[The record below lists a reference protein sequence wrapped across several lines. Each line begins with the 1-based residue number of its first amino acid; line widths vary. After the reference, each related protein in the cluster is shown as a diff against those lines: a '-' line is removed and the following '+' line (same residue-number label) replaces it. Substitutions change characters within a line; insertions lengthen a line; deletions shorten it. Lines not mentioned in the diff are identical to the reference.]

1 MTLNEFIVKIGF
13 DSDRVSLRRA
23 KGDLNSLSAEAAR
36 VAAVFAGA
44 FTAKKITVDTGQAIL
59 NMDRLADKVGTTAQ
73 TIQSLSTI
81 SARDGGGFD
90 AIAQQLSQID
100 FLRTQRESDLAGMF
114 SEFGITGLDPS
125 IILNAESTVDAY
137 LNLIDV
143 INKTEDTA
151 KKKQFVRLLQ
161 FDDSFLRM
169 TQNSRKE
176 LESLIAAEESR
187 LIISNEAVDS
197 AKRFNDALINS
208 QTAVKNISTVI
219 NEAITPSIEQMV
231 VKLNNLADDP
241 DTLSGIRSVA
251 KFVEEHLEGMAIG
264 GALLV
269 AFSVLEKTARKIYT
283 IIAASIALAR
293 KLTKIGRSKS
303 DKGGNKT
310 QGNKTQEKPQQGQ
323 DKSDQNKP
331 QDKSQDKSKDKP
343 QQGQDKSKQGQ
354 EKTQDKSK
362 QGQGKPKPKPKPM
375 PMPDPTPDPN
385 YKPSSDPKPDPNY
398 KPNSDSKTGQG
409 QDKGQEKQQNQGQ
422 QQKQSQTNNSNKRV
436 KKNGR
441 KKFTGMGFAGGGS
454 SFDNALLGAVEVGFE
469 RLAQVAGAAVGGV
482 AGSAVFPGGGTVAGA
497 AIGATAGELAGE
509 ALGEFA
515 RSLLTDF
522 LYSHEPVKQPPVQLM
537 QSAHLNQPQS
547 LMDTSSINS
556 GYINSMARDAVMQS
570 VRPLS
575 LSQSAESSKTI
586 NLNNAITLELDG
598 QVIDKRMNQLLIDTS
613 NITDDAIKSSMRG

>member
-23 KGDLNSLSAEAAR
+23 KGDLNSLSSEAAR
-36 VAAVFAGA
+36 VATVFAGA
-44 FTAKKITVDTGQAIL
+44 FTAKKITVDTSQAIL

-219 NEAITPSIEQMV
+219 NEAITPSIERMV
-231 VKLNNLADDP
+231 VKLNELADDP
-241 DTLSGIRSVA
+241 DTLSGVRSVA
-251 KFVEEHLEGMAIG
+251 QFVEEHLEGMAIG

-293 KLTKIGRSKS
+293 KLPKIGRG
-303 DKGGNKT
+303 KGGNKT
-310 QGNKTQEKPQQGQ
+310 QGNKTQEKPQ
-323 DKSDQNKP
+323 DKPNQNKP
-331 QDKSQDKSKDKP
+331 QDKSQ
-343 QQGQDKSKQGQ
+343 QGQDKSK
-354 EKTQDKSK
+354 K
-362 QGQGKPKPKPKPM
+362 GQGKPKPKPKPK

-398 KPNSDSKTGQG
+398 KPNSNSKA
-409 QDKGQEKQQNQGQ
+409 
-422 QQKQSQTNNSNKRV
+422 QSNNRF
-436 KKNGR
+436 R
-441 KKFTGMGFAGGGS
+441 KKGGKKVAGMGFAGGGS
-454 SFDNALLGAVEVGFE
+454 SLDNALLGAVEVGFE
-469 RLAQVAGAAVGGV
+469 RLGQVAGAAIGGV

-497 AIGATAGELAGE
+497 AIGATAGEFAGE

-522 LYSHEPVKQPPVQLM
+522 LYSHEPVN
-537 QSAHLNQPQS
+537 QSQS

-570 VRPLS
+570 VRPLA
-575 LSQSAESSKTI
+575 LNQSAESSKTI